1 MATSA
6 TWCGSKIDVNYV
18 NKLSVADKRRYLE
31 KTEDIGDPYA
41 YALSTLDQEDL
52 PPVRSPDILNYL
64 VLTTSFCTSDRFKE
78 YKSMDAYKY
87 FISGFV
93 SSVAARRFG
102 ERYVV
107 VGKVNQ
113 ILVTVVL

>member
-6 TWCGSKIDVNYV
+6 TWCGSKFDVNYV

-41 YALSTLDQEDL
+41 YALSTLNQEDL
-52 PPVRSPDILNYL
+52 PPVRSPDIFNYL
-64 VLTTSFCTSDRFKE
+64 VLTTSFCTSDRFKA

-93 SSVAARRFG
+93 SSVAARRIG

>member
-41 YALSTLDQEDL
+41 YALSTLNQEDL
-52 PPVRSPDILNYL
+52 PPVRSPDIFNYL
-64 VLTTSFCTSDRFKE
+64 VLTTSFCTSDRFKA

-93 SSVAARRFG
+93 SSIAARRIG
-102 ERYVV
+102 EHYVV

>member
-6 TWCGSKIDVNYV
+6 MWCGSKFDVNYV

-41 YALSTLDQEDL
+41 YALSTLNQEDL
-52 PPVRSPDILNYL
+52 PPVRSPDIFNYL
-64 VLTTSFCTSDRFKE
+64 VLTTSFCTSDRFKA
-78 YKSMDAYKY
+78 YKSMDACKY

-93 SSVAARRFG
+93 SSVTARRIE

-107 VGKVNQ
+107 VGKVN
-113 ILVTVVL
+113 